1 MGRIYILTIR
11 PMHTLRRNV
20 PEFSARYA
28 TSVAWAA
35 SRSAIRRAPL
45 ARWTPPGISFTRLK
59 KGPPAEKRPS
69 AVKLCSA
76 REVASY

>member
-1 MGRIYILTIR
+1 MRHLDRVGRVYILTIR

-35 SRSAIRRAPL
+35 STSSL
-45 ARWTPPGISFTRLK
+45 
-59 KGPPAEKRPS
+59 
-69 AVKLCSA
+69 
-76 REVASY
+76 